1 MFDKLKQAAALAD
14 LMKNKD
20 KLREAGERVREKMDR
35 TMLVGQGGAGAARA
49 TVTGS
54 MRVVNIELSTGLVAG
69 MAMDEKTRELAGS
82 LIAEAVNDGIRQA
95 QQKLKESLDEEARAL
110 GLDGL
115 PGLPGFS

>member
-20 KLREAGERVREKMDR
+20 KLREAGDRVREKMDR
-35 TMLVGQGGAGAARA
+35 TQLIGVSGGGAARA

-54 MRVVNIELSTGLVAG
+54 MKVINIELSPGLVAG

-82 LIAEAVNDGIRQA
+82 LIADAVNDGLRQA
-95 QQKLKESLDEEARAL
+95 QAKLQETLGEEARAM

-115 PGLPGFS
+115 PGLPGFN